1 MNIEELGRKVADC
14 QKIKLKVEVLNKE
27 LESLILTNP
36 AHLKRKIILK
46 DIFNTVEEINKINM
60 EEALEDKNQ
69 DDADDED
76 EDGEDVFRSVEE
88 LVAELD
94 DEIRDIEE
102 KEKIMTDFRRIDEK
116 LCRASNDLDAVIL
129 TNDDDVGN
137 EKKEHLYKQL
147 QTINEINKINFS
159 ECLQNENVQKKSNSE
174 PVFKVKVIKGK
185 EKRHAMLDSVK
196 FYHFRNCDDYRV
208 YRCSYYESEGCNA
221 SFKAYKVKKDGS
233 EQLKMGDFKNH
244 EKHVHA
250 DDVNAEV
257 IEKGKEKLKEK
268 LLKAKLVERKKD
280 VYYEFIEEYPKMLP
294 DEEMKIFKQ
303 HFPTFKVLRQSMW
316 RWQKEVLPRAPLTQK
331 DLDEKLEYFFSDK
344 GKHLVL
350 GDEIDENEKRI
361 MTFGN
366 PEDLIYF
373 KESKRLNIDTTFK
386 SAAQPNWASVL
397 ILQARVEDCWAPLV
411 YTLLP
416 AEDEDTFKKAFSQI
430 RKAVEKQGKGFR
442 YESEV
447 MFDFDETLRNAYKR
461 TIGNDYRHR
470 CRGCSFHFGKCI
482 MDYVNGKR
490 MMTKYQDKENTELN
504 DTIKAALG
512 EKVNITITMT

>member
-36 AHLKRKIILK
+36 AHLKRKDILK

-76 EDGEDVFRSVEE
+76 EDGEDGEDVFRSVEE

-196 FYHFRNCDDYRV
+196 FYHFRNCV
-208 YRCSYYESEGCNA
+208 VITTSA
-221 SFKAYKVKKDGS
+221 HTMKVK
-233 EQLKMGDFKNH
+233 
-244 EKHVHA
+244 
-250 DDVNAEV
+250 
-257 IEKGKEKLKEK
+257 
-268 LLKAKLVERKKD
+268 
-280 VYYEFIEEYPKMLP
+280 
-294 DEEMKIFKQ
+294 
-303 HFPTFKVLRQSMW
+303 
-316 RWQKEVLPRAPLTQK
+316 
-331 DLDEKLEYFFSDK
+331 
-344 GKHLVL
+344 
-350 GDEIDENEKRI
+350 
-361 MTFGN
+361 
-366 PEDLIYF
+366 
-373 KESKRLNIDTTFK
+373 
-386 SAAQPNWASVL
+386 
-397 ILQARVEDCWAPLV
+397 
-411 YTLLP
+411 
-416 AEDEDTFKKAFSQI
+416 
-430 RKAVEKQGKGFR
+430 AVTPV
-442 YESEV
+442 S
-447 MFDFDETLRNAYKR
+447 
-461 TIGNDYRHR
+461 RH
-470 CRGCSFHFGKCI
+470 
-482 MDYVNGKR
+482 
-490 MMTKYQDKENTELN
+490 TK
-504 DTIKAALG
+504 
-512 EKVNITITMT
+512 